1 MRTDIWSSSAAWP
14 VVVSRLCAG
23 VLLALLAACAEPEI
37 RYADGEGGE
46 FADWEGNWVFVNYWA
61 EWCAPCREEIPELN
75 EFHAAD
81 NGAMVIGV
89 NYDGIRDEALLDLMR
104 EMDVRFP
111 VLNDCPSTALR
122 YSRPDRLPT
131 TFVFNPEGELVRTLI
146 GPQSED
152 DLAEVAG
159 LH

>member
-1 MRTDIWSSSAAWP
+1 MRTDCRGRLEPCNGLKGVVLGAA
-14 VVVSRLCAG
+14 
-23 VLLALLAACAEPEI
+23 LLLLAACSQPEI

-46 FADWEGNWVFVNYWA
+46 FADWAGNWVFVNYWA

-89 NYDGIRDEALLDLMR
+89 NYDGIRDQALVDLMR
-104 EMDVRFP
+104 KMDIAFP
-111 VLNDCPSTALR
+111 VLNDCPAAALN
-122 YSRPDRLPT
+122 YTRPDRLPT
-131 TFVFNPEGELVRTLI
+131 TFVFNPEGDLVSTLV

-159 LH
+159 LL